1 MPVTIDSL
9 GNSYDTEQLPKY
21 STPTP
26 AERQTA
32 AAYLAYQRAEPPGYP
47 TDNRWKQ
54 VQHLDGIIYVAI
66 RAIRNLASGA
76 TYQVLR
82 KSKDDNDRT
91 TFGPGN
97 TIGKSLASSQMTGQD
112 EEYIPFA
119 DEDHP
124 LCHLIARPN
133 PTETFG
139 ELAAKLVMQNRLTGV
154 GPLWAVPNEKHKP
167 VELWSLK
174 TPALY
179 PLRQISQQYPR
190 GAWRV
195 QPYYT
200 YGFTAMPSGMTA
212 SGAVI
217 PGEEVKRWM
226 EPHPYLDW
234 DGYSPLT
241 AGAKQLD
248 VLTSIDE
255 ARKTAMDDGI
265 VLDTYI
271 VLPGAD
277 QATLDAKMA
286 EMKAMGLG
294 SKKHRA
300 FRAFGTNSP
309 DSKATIQTVNARVVD
324 MDFPQGWE
332 QMVKFCLA
340 LFGVPPSVAGLN
352 AAGSYSEHYAARQQ
366 FVDEQADYLESLGT
380 FLTKSL
386 AWPWC
391 GYPGEFLIRVKP
403 RPINDHELAEKKH
416 SRQCQVGTITLDES
430 RKKDDL
436 PAWEDP
442 EIGKLP
448 VQVAL
453 AVIQQNAQPQPQPG
467 MPGQE
472 QPGMDGAPPDAGADQ
487 GEEQPTDAAGLQDAI
502 TNEALATLGVPGDD
516 QTEQPES
523 APAPAPMQKAF
534 GGARGRFDESKHK
547 RDHGKFS
554 STGGAGAST
563 PANPM
568 RGGAR
573 GGAGRPKSPPL
584 PAGKGPGDYYGTHP
598 GAKPPPL
605 PPQEPLTDKQ
615 ELDGLAEQ
623 LKNGDSSVNLLD
635 PKGRVHTIRNG
646 NDVAAFVRAGGRI
659 PANLGDSPARSGP
672 KPPPIPGP
680 KPPPLP
686 PPKSAG
692 EHKERIKAS
701 APKIANMAG
710 QIPDGADV
718 LASAPRWAA
727 KAADKHAGAVAAYL
741 GISPEEAHH
750 LIRST
755 IEHLCHVAANIN
767 SSGAS
772 QKTVRGASGKQLKFR
787 IGGAGKQTQSGAT
800 KTNNRGG
807 GGAVPRPKNPMG
819 KGSRPPL
826 PSGAVKSMIAMNEL
840 EGSAGGFLV
849 PPSCAPKVKRRKY
862 RRMLRKALR
871 ELEG

>member
-9 GNSYDTEQLPKY
+9 GNTYDTEQLPKY

-26 AERQTA
+26 SERQTA
-32 AAYLAYQRAEPPGYP
+32 AAYLAYQRSEPPGYP

-54 VQHLDGIIYVAI
+54 AQHLDGIIYVAI

-82 KSKDDNDRT
+82 KNKADNDRT
-91 TFGPGN
+91 TFGPGSA
-97 TIGKSLASSQMTGQD
+97 IAKAVASPQMTGMD
-112 EEYIPFA
+112 EDYTPFV

-154 GPLWAVPNEKHKP
+154 GPLWAIPNENHKP

-174 TPALY
+174 TPMLY
-179 PLRQISQQYPR
+179 PLRQISMQYPK

-195 QPYYT
+195 MPYYS
-200 YGFTAMPSGMTA
+200 YGWAALPSGLTA
-212 SGAVI
+212 AGAII
-217 PGEEVKRWM
+217 PGEEVRRWM

-277 QATLDAKMA
+277 QAALDAKVA
-286 EMKAMGLG
+286 EMKALGLG

-300 FRAFGTNSP
+300 FRAFGTQSP

-366 FVDEQADYLESLGT
+366 FVDEQADYLESFGT

-391 GYPGEFLIRVKP
+391 GYPGEFLVRVKP

-416 SRQCQVGTITLDES
+416 TRQCQVGTITLDES

-453 AVIQQNAQPQPQPG
+453 AVIQQNAQPQPQLG

-472 QPGMDGAPPDAGADQ
+472 QPGQEQPGMEGASPDAGADQ

-516 QTEQPES
+516 QTEQPEA
-523 APAPAPMQKAF
+523 APVQKAF
-534 GGARGRFDESKHK
+534 GGARGPWDESKHK

-554 STGGAGAST
+554 STGGSGAAAST
-563 PANPM
+563 PANPGKEDTSWG
-568 RGGAR
+568 RGYLNSLKK
-573 GGAGRPKSPPL
+573 P
-584 PAGKGPGDYYGTHP
+584 T
-598 GAKPPPL
+598 PPPL
-605 PPQEPLTDKQ
+605 P
-615 ELDGLAEQ
+615 G
-623 LKNGDSSVNLLD
+623 S
-635 PKGRVHTIRNG
+635 
-646 NDVAAFVRAGGRI
+646 AARPG
-659 PANLGDSPARSGP
+659 
-672 KPPPIPGP
+672 PPPIPGG

-718 LASAPRWAA
+718 LKSAPRWASA
-727 KAADKHAGAVAAYL
+727 AADKHAGAVAAYL
-741 GISPEEAHH
+741 GITPDEAHH
-750 LIRST
+750 LIRTT

-787 IGGAGKQTQSGAT
+787 IGGAGRQTQSGAT

-826 PSGAVKSMIAMNEL
+826 PTGARKAVDTGWMRDEYAKAMSTL
-840 EGSAGGFLV
+840 DDSAGGFLV
-849 PPSCAPKVKRRKY
+849 PVSQGRRVMSRKRAK
-862 RRMLRKALR
+862 RMVRKALENLR
-871 ELEG
+871 G